1 MRNIFMSYSAPLTLL
16 RIRVIMIWN
25 GFDIGNYP
33 RIISTI
39 PIVHIENSTETT
51 NNETSDIQD
60 TLSRN
65 DMRTYSY
72 SFWI

>member
-1 MRNIFMSYSAPLTLL
+1 
-16 RIRVIMIWN
+16 MIWN
-25 GFDIGNYP
+25 VFDIGNYP

-51 NNETSDIQD
+51 NNETSDMQD